1 MDHAPDVSG
10 LDALLER
17 LRCFRDRRDWAR
29 FHTPKDL
36 AISISVE
43 AGELLELFQWV
54 PGDFVPDE
62 SLTRN
67 AASEAADVLIYL
79 TLFAD
84 RLGFDLLDAAN
95 SKVAENERRFPEAQS
110 FGVAKP
116 AKDN

>member
-1 MDHAPDVSG
+1 MDE
-10 LDALLER
+10 LLKR
-17 LRCFRDRRDWAR
+17 LRSFRDRRDWAQ

-36 AISISVE
+36 AISVSVE
-43 AGELLELFQWV
+43 AGELLELFQWASAHAA
-54 PGDFVPDE
+54 PDE
-62 SLTRN
+62 TLIKN

-79 TLFAD
+79 MLFAD

-95 SKVAENERRFPEAQS
+95 SKIAENERRFPEAQS